1 MFNKQ
6 AIEHYFNAEKKESL
20 FFIGI
25 GLLALLLAMIFLFGW
40 PGSFYKGAAIPLALV
55 GALLGVVGYTVYRRS
70 DADRIRNV
78 YAFDMNPSEL
88 KDKEWPRMQQVMF
101 NFRIYRWTEIVLLL
115 TGAGLYVY
123 FIRDI
128 NNDFWRGFGLAL
140 AIMSLIALVADYFAE
155 KRGKQYLDGLRI
167 HLKG

>member
-1 MFNKQ
+1 
-6 AIEHYFNAEKKESL
+6 
-20 FFIGI
+20 
-25 GLLALLLAMIFLFGW
+25 
-40 PGSFYKGAAIPLALV
+40 
-55 GALLGVVGYTVYRRS
+55 
-70 DADRIRNV
+70 
-78 YAFDMNPSEL
+78 
-88 KDKEWPRMQQVMF
+88 MQQVMF

-123 FIRDI
+123 FVRDI